1 MTDEQLKLMRT
12 SVNGTG
18 HVHAVLIEIEDFLK
32 QISLMATIVSHY
44 QFEDDYP
51 GSDNLQVRMIGR
63 LADQGLKMLES
74 AAEQLDSVSQ
84 QAGRIVW
91 DIELDK
97 MREQEEKAKQDGK
110 IINLLQVTEDRITN

>member
-110 IINLLQVTEDRITN
+110 VINLLQVTEDRVIN

>member
-63 LADQGLKMLES
+63 LADQGLKMLEP
-74 AAEQLDSVSQ
+74 AAEQLDFVSR

-110 IINLLQVTEDRITN
+110 VINLLQVTEDRVIN

>member
-12 SVNGTG
+12 SVDGAG

-44 QFEDDYP
+44 QFEDDFP

-63 LADQGLKMLES
+63 LADQGLKMLEP

-110 IINLLQVTEDRITN
+110 VINLLQVTEDRITN

>member
-63 LADQGLKMLES
+63 LADQGLKMLEP

-110 IINLLQVTEDRITN
+110 VINLLQVTEDRVIN